1 MSLLLYSFRRA
12 TFCCRDSTEVF
23 WRRWSTGIPMDRAI
37 LRGILASYRNS
48 ELLRLNLKLRSNT
61 NLQLL
66 KGETTTGAD
75 AAVVLDGGAS
85 NNRAKEVDGTGS
97 NSSRLG
103 DAGLTTAELAT
114 GLVEVGP
121 HAALP
126 LLAEVGAG
134 ELLYSEKKSRP
145 SASITTISRS
155 DTNIPSRL
163 PPFSSASSSFPLQLF
178 LLRSIVIRGLSTW
191 LCLMAI
197 AVSFAVP

>member
-1 MSLLLYSFRRA
+1 
-12 TFCCRDSTEVF
+12 
-23 WRRWSTGIPMDRAI
+23 
-37 LRGILASYRNS
+37 LASYRNS

-163 PPFSSASSSFPLQLF
+163 PPFSSATSSFPLPLF
-178 LLRSIVIRGLSTW
+178 PLRSIVVRGLSTW

>member
-1 MSLLLYSFRRA
+1 VSI
-12 TFCCRDSTEVF
+12 C
-23 WRRWSTGIPMDRAI
+23 DRTQ
-37 LRGILASYRNS
+37 SC
-48 ELLRLNLKLRSNT
+48 SNT

-75 AAVVLDGGAS
+75 ATVVLDGGAS

-103 DAGLTTAELAT
+103 DAGLATAELAT

-121 HAALP
+121 DAALP

-134 ELLYSEKKSRP
+134 ELLCSEKGRP
-145 SASITTISRS
+145 SASIITTISRS
-155 DTNIPSRL
+155 DTRIPARL
-163 PPFSSASSSFPLQLF
+163 PPFSSASSASSSFPLLLF
-178 LLRSIVIRGLSTW
+178 LLRSIVVRGLSTW

-197 AVSFAVP
+197 AVSFAVL